1 MNAIA
6 QKLLNVLDAAT
17 GSRPRLNIPQT
28 RLSLEA
34 ALDRVTGRPG
44 SGAEV
49 TARAKGGNL
58 AAIGELGKAVA
69 EAEVRAIAAGPA
81 AAALP
86 PVAVPVAMPAAKPS
100 PAPKVS
106 APAAVVPIPTAQ
118 ASKDAE
124 LIGEFLAIGDDA
136 PEEKTLFLRKH
147 GDALYRATARAKR
160 EAAEADSAKQA
171 QGFRAAESQAIL
183 AEDKRLAAEYRACTN
198 VSARR
203 EFLQRHPAIAL
214 RVSRGKL

>member
-28 RLSLEA
+28 RISLES

-44 SGAEV
+44 AGAELA
-49 TARAKGGNL
+49 ARTKGGNL
-58 AAIGELGKAVA
+58 AAIGELGQAVA

-86 PVAVPVAMPAAKPS
+86 PAPLPVPVPVALPS
-100 PAPKVS
+100 APAPKPS
-106 APAAVVPIPTAQ
+106 APAAVFNTQ

-147 GDALYRATARAKR
+147 GDALFRATARAKR
-160 EAAEADSAKQA
+160 AAAEADSAKQA
-171 QGFRAAESQAIL
+171 QSFRAAESQAIL

-203 EFLQRHPAIAL
+203 EFLARHPGVAL
-214 RVSRGKL
+214 RVSRKLL